1 MSMSIWVQVK
11 TRTALSLSLL
21 VFPTLEACLN
31 TMPALS
37 KNSKTTQTLK
47 VEDATRFRSRSRG
60 DSGAQGQVM
69 CVRSSGSSAGPS
81 NDQASAIVRSSEEK
95 KDDDENPVP
104 IEVLEEGEET
114 CMEVLQTNMI
124 LHDIAQIMQLIT
136 DRMDAKQKRDQLK
149 AQGQVGGDG
158 EIHVVEEG
166 DADVSSSSYDS
177 QETLILGET
186 RHARR

>member
-21 VFPTLEACLN
+21 VFPTFEACLK
-31 TMPALS
+31 TMPAFS

-60 DSGAQGQVM
+60 DSGGQGQVM
-69 CVRSSGSSAGPS
+69 CVRSCGSSAAGSS
-81 NDQASAIVRSSEEK
+81 NDQASAIVSGEK
-95 KDDDENPVP
+95 KDDDKNPVP

-114 CMEVLQTNMI
+114 CVDILQTNMI

-136 DRMDAKQKRDQLK
+136 DRMDAKQKRDQL

-158 EIHVVEEG
+158 EILVVEEKG

-186 RHARR
+186 RHARH